1 MHCKSKTCVRC
12 WFRALFSHGVC
23 LTVSFLCLFPL
34 LWALSSSLKTQE
46 TIFRDFSFVPVH
58 PQWHNY
64 IAAWTQGHFGL
75 YLMNSLFYT
84 VCVVTGVVLF
94 CSLASYA
101 FSRLEFPGKNILF
114 FILIAQMMIP
124 VPGAVVALYV
134 LLVKAHL
141 IDTRI
146 GYILPQINGGLALG
160 IFMLKTFFDKLP
172 RDLEDAA
179 KIDGCNKLQV
189 YFYVVLPLAR
199 PALAV
204 LIVFNALAVW
214 NEYILA
220 NLLFSNKALMPLQR
234 GLLVFQGA
242 YITQYPFLMAGI
254 VITILP
260 IVLLYL
266 LMQRYIIS
274 GITAGALKS

>member
-214 NEYILA
+214 NE
-220 NLLFSNKALMPLQR
+220 
-234 GLLVFQGA
+234 
-242 YITQYPFLMAGI
+242 
-254 VITILP
+254 
-260 IVLLYL
+260 
-266 LMQRYIIS
+266 
-274 GITAGALKS
+274 